1 MDESEGLP
9 ATLLSIINDFF
20 EVGDFEIKNVSGQRD
35 IHVQSNTLSLYLS
48 ILPGQ
53 YIYIHNIEKCSQ
65 LTGTEKLKR
74 VIDFGK
80 HIKVKYIR
88 LYDGSC
94 VASNTC
100 LFIALASFEILTTG
114 NSWYNK
120 FGFRSPTSDLEESYN
135 KFIGRIPF
143 EKLINFDRFLTYIIH
158 KNNIHER
165 NRHEH
170 NRHEH
175 NRREHNRR
183 EHNRREYEKYKILL
197 PEQIKKYKN
206 NRLFL
211 KGLSNGIQT
220 GFIQHFS
227 EYARQYFSRHFSQH
241 FSQHLSEDFSE
252 DFKEDFSE
260 DLPIKSTRNLL
271 LEFKSK
277 YLNKN
282 PTPQL
287 SKEQCNIIED
297 LTLYL
302 DGIICYDHNL
312 QLELPSRFGGKSKT
326 KNRMSRR
333 PRKYSLQPM
342 HSMKHK
348 KGTRKSRK

>member
-1 MDESEGLP
+1 MCFTIHTNLYRISVKRSGLVWTDAIISISILMDEG
-9 ATLLSIINDFF
+9 AALLGNINDFF

-65 LTGTEKLKR
+65 LTGTEKLKK

-120 FGFRSPTSDLEESYN
+120 FGFRSPTSDLEKSYN
-135 KFIGRIPF
+135 TFIGEIPF
-143 EKLINFDRFLTYIIH
+143 ITLIDFDIFLQNIHTYIFLSKKFKKYYYKE
-158 KNNIHER
+158 KNIFINQL
-165 NRHEH
+165 
-170 NRHEH
+170 
-175 NRREHNRR
+175 
-183 EHNRREYEKYKILL
+183 KYIKNSVFLKSL
-197 PEQIKKYKN
+197 SNSIKKG
-206 NRLFL
+206 FEEHF
-211 KGLSNGIQT
+211 NGDILNKSKSTKQV
-220 GFIQHFS
+220 
-227 EYARQYFSRHFSQH
+227 
-241 FSQHLSEDFSE
+241 LSEL
-252 DFKEDFSE
+252 K
-260 DLPIKSTRNLL
+260 RV
-271 LEFKSK
+271 
-277 YLNKN
+277 YLNKDSSIN
-282 PTPQL
+282 L
-287 SKEQCNIIED
+287 NVAQCDIIED

-312 QLELPSRFGGKSKT
+312 QLELPSTFGGKSKT